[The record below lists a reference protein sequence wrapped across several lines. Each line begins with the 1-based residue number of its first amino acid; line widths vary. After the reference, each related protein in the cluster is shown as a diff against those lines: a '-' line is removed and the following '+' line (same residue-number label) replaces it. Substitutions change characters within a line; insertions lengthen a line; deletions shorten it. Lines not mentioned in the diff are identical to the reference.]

1 MWPKRRLSC
10 PAAAGSRS
18 RPTSGYWRSW
28 RRRSRDARPLVP
40 RAPWWTPGGGPM
52 RTRWDRPARR
62 SARPCTSR
70 SAFRGRSS
78 TSPGCARPKSSWPS
92 TRTKTR
98 RSSRWPITGS
108 WGICSR
114 SSPSSPKRSRSS
126 MGERFVPAQY
136 QPPLPVDRLILTA
149 GAEGAGDRMELDVLM
164 VGAGPAGL
172 ACAIELARLAQ
183 REHTEVN
190 IGVLEKAEALGE
202 HCLSGAVVNPRAFRE
217 LFPDVKDADFPFRG
231 PVTKERVA
239 FLTSRRA
246 FTLPTPP
253 TMHNAGNY
261 VASLCE
267 IVRWLGERATALGVN
282 LFTGFPAASLLVD
295 GRRVMGVRTTAT
307 GLDREGGR
315 LSNYMAP
322 NDLLAKVTALA
333 EGTRGSLSQ
342 AWLDW
347 QGVTSEN
354 PQIFALGVKEI
365 WETKRPLDTIVH
377 TLGWPVPTD
386 AFGGSFM
393 YPLEPKL
400 VALGLVVGL
409 DYRDAALDVHELLQR
424 MKLHPLFRRHLEGGE
439 LVEWGAKTIPEG
451 GYYAVPARRSGDGVV
466 ILGDSAGFVDVPSL
480 KGIHYAMQSGMFAAR
495 AIYAGLRAGDAS
507 AAGLAEYDRLVNA
520 SFIMSDLYRTR
531 NMRLAFKD
539 GFYVGG
545 VKAGLMTVT
554 GGRFPGRKIAVEP
567 DANVE
572 RTLTRGA
579 SPGITPDGRHTVSK
593 VDGVFKSGN
602 ATRDTIPRHLVIGSD
617 VPAAVAEFYAHMC
630 PAGVYEVVQ
639 GALRVNAP
647 NCVDCKAT
655 DVLGPRWTPREGGSG
670 PRYKRM

>member
-1 MWPKRRLSC
+1 MI
-10 PAAAGSRS
+10 PA
-18 RPTSGYWRSW
+18 
-28 RRRSRDARPLVP
+28 
-40 RAPWWTPGGGPM
+40 
-52 RTRWDRPARR
+52 
-62 SARPCTSR
+62 
-70 SAFRGRSS
+70 
-78 TSPGCARPKSSWPS
+78 
-92 TRTKTR
+92 
-98 RSSRWPITGS
+98 
-108 WGICSR
+108 
-114 SSPSSPKRSRSS
+114 
-126 MGERFVPAQY
+126 EY
-136 QPPLPVDRLILTA
+136 QPPLPLDTLILQQ
-149 GAEGAGDRMELDVLM
+149 GAPGAGDRMELDVLI

-172 ACAIELARLAQ
+172 ACAIELAHLAQ
-183 REHTEVN
+183 RDRTDVN
-190 IGVLEKAEALGE
+190 IGVLEKAQALGE
-202 HCLSGAVVNPRAFRE
+202 HSLSGAVVNPRAFRE

-231 PVTKERVA
+231 SVERERVA
-239 FLTSRRA
+239 LLTARRA

-295 GRRVMGVRTTAT
+295 GRRVVGVRTTAT
-307 GLDREGGR
+307 GLDREGRR

-322 NDLLAKVTALA
+322 NDLLARVTALA

-354 PQIFALGVKEI
+354 PQVFALGVKEI
-365 WETKRPLDTIVH
+365 WETRRPLDTIVH

-424 MKLHPLFRRHLEGGE
+424 MKLHPLFRRYLEGGE

-480 KGIHYAMQSGMFAAR
+480 KGIHYAMQSGMFAGR

-507 AAGLAEYDRLVNA
+507 AAGLAEYDRLVNE
-520 SFIMSDLYRTR
+520 SFIISDLYRTR

-572 RTLTRGA
+572 RTLTPGA
-579 SPGITPDGRHTVSK
+579 SPGITPDGRHTLSK

-617 VPAAVAEFYAHMC
+617 VPAAVAAFYVHMC

>member
-1 MWPKRRLSC
+1 
-10 PAAAGSRS
+10 
-18 RPTSGYWRSW
+18 
-28 RRRSRDARPLVP
+28 
-40 RAPWWTPGGGPM
+40 
-52 RTRWDRPARR
+52 
-62 SARPCTSR
+62 
-70 SAFRGRSS
+70 
-78 TSPGCARPKSSWPS
+78 
-92 TRTKTR
+92 
-98 RSSRWPITGS
+98 
-108 WGICSR
+108 
-114 SSPSSPKRSRSS
+114 
-126 MGERFVPAQY
+126 
-136 QPPLPVDRLILTA
+136 
-149 GAEGAGDRMELDVLM
+149 
-164 VGAGPAGL
+164 
-172 ACAIELARLAQ
+172 
-183 REHTEVN
+183 
-190 IGVLEKAEALGE
+190 
-202 HCLSGAVVNPRAFRE
+202 
-217 LFPDVKDADFPFRG
+217 
-231 PVTKERVA
+231 
-239 FLTSRRA
+239 
-246 FTLPTPP
+246 
-253 TMHNAGNY
+253 
-261 VASLCE
+261 
-267 IVRWLGERATALGVN
+267 
-282 LFTGFPAASLLVD
+282 
-295 GRRVMGVRTTAT
+295 
-307 GLDREGGR
+307 
-315 LSNYMAP
+315 MAP
-322 NDLLAKVTALA
+322 NDLLARVTALA

-354 PQIFALGVKEI
+354 PQVFALGVKEI
-365 WETKRPLDTIVH
+365 WETRRPLDTIVH

-424 MKLHPLFRRHLEGGE
+424 MKLHPLFRRYLEGGE

-507 AAGLAEYDRLVNA
+507 AAGLAEYDRLVNE
-520 SFIMSDLYRTR
+520 SFIISDLYRTR

-572 RTLTRGA
+572 RTLTPGA
-579 SPGITPDGRHTVSK
+579 GPGITPDGRHTLSK

-617 VPAAVAEFYAHMC
+617 IPAAVAEFYVHMC